1 MTDFV
6 GLRRNLLAEKERIE
20 LLEKSINQKL
30 SSTKSELQNALEFLA
45 KTEAS
50 FQNMENNLNE
60 RKKDELQL
68 QTEKKE
74 LLGNIESLKEN
85 IQRVQGSVNDEQEK
99 IKNLDTELSGLG
111 KELQSVL
118 HELSTNE
125 TALAETKS
133 NFKAKAQEKE
143 DTRTRMDAR
152 IADSRKIIDE
162 LQQKEDKEVQI
173 SPILDFLLKEVRI
186 DIPEV
191 EILSTLAYRKQ
202 AMGIDELKKA
212 VSKTPPVIIL
222 KVLRN
227 LDSKGIIK
235 YNEGLDTIEII
246 APLV

>member
-1 MTDFV
+1 MQTT
-6 GLRRNLLAEKERIE
+6 LTE
-20 LLEKSINQKL
+20 LN
-30 SSTKSELQNALEFLA
+30 N
-45 KTEAS
+45 TEAK
-50 FQNMENNLNE
+50 L
-60 RKKDELQL
+60 
-68 QTEKKE
+68 T
-74 LLGNIESLKEN
+74 
-85 IQRVQGSVNDEQEK
+85 
-99 IKNLDTELSGLG
+99 
-111 KELQSVL
+111 
-118 HELSTNE
+118 
-125 TALAETKS
+125 ETKT
-133 NFKAKAQEKE
+133 NFKNKAQEKE

-152 IADSRKIIDE
+152 IADSQKVIDDLK
-162 LQQKEDKEVQI
+162 LQEEKEVKI

-202 AMGIDELKKA
+202 AIGLEELKNA

>member
-20 LLEKSINQKL
+20 LLENSLNQKL
-30 SSTKSELQNALEFLA
+30 SSTKSELQNALDFLA
-45 KTEAS
+45 KTETS
-50 FQNMENNLNE
+50 FQEMENKLNE
-60 RKKDELQL
+60 RKRDEVQL
-68 QTEKKE
+68 KSEKEE
-74 LLGNIESLKEN
+74 LLGNIDSLKEN
-85 IQRVQGSVNDEQEK
+85 IQRIQGSVKDEQDKTQKLEA
-99 IKNLDTELSGLG
+99 ELADLG
-111 KELQSVL
+111 RELQTAM
-118 HELSTNE
+118 HDLSTNE
-125 TALAETKS
+125 SSLAEMKT
-133 NFKAKAQEKE
+133 NFKTKNQEKE

-152 IADSRKIIDE
+152 IADSQKVIDE
-162 LQQKEDKEVQI
+162 LQAKEDQEVQI

>member
-20 LLEKSINQKL
+20 LLEQSINQKL
-30 SSTKSELQNALEFLA
+30 SSTKSELQGALDFLA
-45 KTEAS
+45 KTETS
-50 FQNMENNLNE
+50 FQNMENTLNE
-60 RKKDELQL
+60 RKKDEIQL
-68 QTEKKE
+68 QSEKKE
-74 LLGNIESLKEN
+74 LLGNIDSLNEN
-85 IQRVQGSVNDEQEK
+85 IQRLQGSVKDEQDK
-99 IKNLDTELSGLG
+99 IQKLDAELSDLG
-111 KELQSVL
+111 RELQSVMHDL
-118 HELSTNE
+118 NSNE
-125 TALAETKS
+125 TQLAETKS
-133 NFKAKAQEKE
+133 NFTTKAQEKE

-152 IADSRKIIDE
+152 IAESQKVIDE
-162 LQQKEDKEVQI
+162 LQSKEDQEVQI

>member
-50 FQNMENNLNE
+50 FQNKENNLNE
-60 RKKDELQL
+60 RKRDELQL

-118 HELSTNE
+118 HEFSTNE